1 MIDHGKKEVL
11 GVYVNAVDYE
21 AGVRAIIDA
30 AEQQKPFAVSAL
42 AVHGVMTGALDPEHR
57 YRLNAIDLVTPDGQ
71 PVRWALNRLHGAAL
85 PDRVYGPNLM
95 LRTCAAAAA
104 RGLPIYLYGATA
116 ELLGTLTTA
125 LAERFPGLIIAGARP
140 SAFRTLSA
148 EERAAVDREIIG
160 SGARIVFVGL
170 GCPRQETWV
179 YEHKAALSM
188 PLIAVGAAFDFI
200 AGKQPQAPMWMQ
212 NSGLEWL
219 FRLSTEP
226 RRLWRR
232 YVMLNPAFLFLLACQ
247 AVQMPLVRSGQA
259 RRPKGEL
266 RFG

>member
-30 AEQQKPFAVSAL
+30 AEQQKSFAVSAL

-116 ELLGTLTTA
+116 GLLDTLTAA
-125 LAERFPGLIIAGARP
+125 LTERFPGLIIAGARP

-148 EERAAVDREIIG
+148 EERAAVDREIIA

-212 NSGLEWL
+212 NNGLEWL

-247 AVQMPLVRSGQA
+247 AVRVPLVRSGQA